1 MPYQDTI
8 SVYFCTYKNV
18 KISNYLKPETRNS
31 KQVEVLFRETGF
43 KTVAIFSIINVVS
56 VVLAPPN
63 NELIPFSVLTIV
75 FSLSVIGLYKLN
87 LSILCAKFLLV
98 CSGPMVITLVL
109 TNGLMPVTS
118 LPFMSMLV
126 VMLGKGYWR
135 IVPVLLI
142 TSATL
147 LVPFSGL
154 DYEPEIWIRLSV
166 ANLLTATT
174 LYFLAS
180 FLEKALV
187 DSLDKADAMQEALEG
202 ERKANE
208 SQSIFLASVS
218 HEIRTPLNGIIGLV
232 DIVLSSN
239 ITEAGRSKLERIRHA
254 GTALDIILNDILD
267 HSKLRAG
274 KLIFEYL
281 PISVAQVIS
290 ETKSLY
296 QTLAF
301 NKGIQLSTRVDESV
315 ELSLMGDST
324 RMMQVLNNLVSN
336 AIKFTGNNGLVSISL
351 KVTDSS
357 VTTQVL
363 ELCVADTGIGIPAE
377 SLNLIFL
384 PFVQADKSIVR
395 EYGGTGLGL
404 QISKN
409 LVTKLGGEMWVE
421 SEEGSG
427 SQFWFRLTLE
437 KTQQPPVN
445 VYNVT
450 QIESPQFNGKVLL
463 VEDNEVNQI
472 VAREILKSYG
482 LDVELGTDGMQAI
495 ELTEHSHFDLIFM
508 DLQMPNVDGFEAT
521 RAIRLNGCT
530 TPIIAL
536 SASALKEDVEK
547 AFQVGMNGHIAKP
560 IHRRDVIK
568 VLRRLLK

>member
-1 MPYQDTI
+1 M
-8 SVYFCTYKNV
+8 
-18 KISNYLKPETRNS
+18 
-31 KQVEVLFRETGF
+31 LFRETGF
-43 KTVAIFSIINVVS
+43 KTIVIFSIINIAIVELV
-56 VVLAPPN
+56 APYSKLFPLFFLT
-63 NELIPFSVLTIV
+63 LIF
-75 FSLSVIGLYKLN
+75 LSAVIGLYKPN
-87 LSILCAKFLLV
+87 LSVFCAKFLLV
-98 CSGPMVITLVL
+98 CSGPMVIALIL
-109 TNGLMPVTS
+109 TNGIMPVTS
-118 LPFMSMLV
+118 LSIVSILV
-126 VMLGKGYWR
+126 VMLGFGYWR

-147 LVPFSGL
+147 LVPFSGV
-154 DYEPEIWIRLSV
+154 DYDPAIWVRLSV
-166 ANLLTATT
+166 ANLFTSTT
-174 LYFLAS
+174 LYFLAT
-180 FLEKALV
+180 FLERALV
-187 DSLDKADAMQEALEG
+187 DSLDKADALQEALEG

-208 SQSIFLASVS
+208 SQSIFLASMS

-254 GTALDIILNDILD
+254 GTALDTILNDILD
-267 HSKLRAG
+267 HSKLKAG

-281 PISVAQVIS
+281 PISIPQVIS

-296 QTLAF
+296 QILAL
-301 NKGIQLSTRVDESV
+301 NKGIQLSTNVDESV

-363 ELCVADTGIGIPAE
+363 EFCVTDTGIGIPAE
-377 SLNLIFL
+377 SLNLIFS
-384 PFVQADKSIVR
+384 PFVQANKSIVR

-404 QISKN
+404 QISKS
-409 LVTKLGGEMWVE
+409 LVANLGGEMWVE

-445 VYNVT
+445 AYNAA

-482 LDVELGTDGMQAI
+482 LNVELATDGMQAI
-495 ELTEHSHFDLIFM
+495 ELTKHSHFDLIFM

-521 RAIRLNGCT
+521 RAIRLSGCA

-547 AFQVGMNGHIAKP
+547 AYQVGMNGHIAKP
-560 IHRRDVIK
+560 IHRRDVTK
-568 VLRRLLK
+568 VLRRLLT